1 MPLTHRPRR
10 WTALSPV
17 CAVALALILT
27 ACGTA
32 GSGLDRP
39 VDAFAAAAR
48 SNTQAVN
55 AAADRLAT
63 AELTVRKLAALA
75 ERHQVSPADGTCGLG
90 SNSCSLIVRTGP
102 NDAGTTLLRGND
114 DLRNVQGLARALEGY
129 AVALNRIADADTR
142 GQVESA
148 TGRVADALA
157 DLGET
162 GARVAQA
169 LGLDPSPAQPAL
181 QLTRPLGS
189 AVAYVGGAYVER
201 LKLQALRRATEA
213 AEGDLSAPD
222 QGPLAAATRIFAE
235 ALEQVAEARRAVFAN
250 AVTEA
255 QASYETDPSAASLD
269 RLIVAAQAYDA
280 LLRQDPGAVPRALRA
295 AHLELA
301 RALQGPELDDL
312 ADYYAALDRLR
323 DEAARARDAFAGL
336 RPILLSR
343 VEAFR

>member
-1 MPLTHRPRR
+1 
-10 WTALSPV
+10 
-17 CAVALALILT
+17 VAITLVLG
-27 ACGTA
+27 ACGA
-32 GSGLDRP
+32 SGSGLDRP

-48 SNTQAVN
+48 SNTQTVD

-63 AELTVRKLAALA
+63 AEFTVRKLTALA
-75 ERHQVSPADGTCGLG
+75 ERHQVRPADGSCGLT
-90 SNSCSLIVRTGP
+90 SEACTLVVRTDPG
-102 NDAGTTLLRGND
+102 DAGTPLLQGND
-114 DLRNVQGLARALEGY
+114 DLKNVQRLARALQGY
-129 AVALNRIADADTR
+129 AVALDRIADADTR
-142 GQVESA
+142 GQVETA

-181 QLTRPLGS
+181 SLARPLGS

-201 LKLQALRRATEA
+201 LKLQALRRATAA
-213 AEGDLSAPD
+213 AEGELSAPD
-222 QGPLAAATRIFAE
+222 QGPLAEATRIFAE
-235 ALEQVAEARRAVFAN
+235 ALEKVAEARRAPFAN
-250 AVTEA
+250 AVTDA
-255 QASYETDPSAASLD
+255 QAAYETDPSPESLD

-312 ADYYAALDRLR
+312 ADYYDAIDRLR
-323 DEAARARDAFAGL
+323 EEAGRARDAFAGL